1 MINLVRSEFR
11 KLFSTQVWFWL
22 LLGSLTVTG
31 LLLWAIIGSS
41 SKGDLQDHVQDVY
54 TSAFNPVIPGAYIA
68 AFVLGVLVITTETR
82 YQTITPTLLATPN
95 RWKIVTAKMILC
107 GIVGAVFSLACLLL
121 TVIMAVPWLK
131 SRGIDGSWGPHQVP
145 AGLLGVFSIYVLYA
159 LFGLGFGALVRN
171 QIVAI
176 TVGVLTLVVGQTIL
190 LAIPGIKKAYP
201 VFPNGASYAILNP
214 HSDFGDGIHL
224 MSTVGGVAV
233 MLLWAFIPA
242 IIGAGYS
249 LNRDIT

>member
-1 MINLVRSEFR
+1 VINLVRSEFR

-22 LLGSLTVTG
+22 LAGSLTVTG

-41 SKGDLQDHVQDVY
+41 SKSDLQDHIQDVY

-107 GIVGAVFSLACLLL
+107 AIVGAVFSLACIVL

-131 SRGIDGSWGPHQVP
+131 SRGVDGSWGPHQVP
-145 AGLLGVFSIYVLYA
+145 AGLLGVFVIYVLYA

-190 LAIPGIKKAYP
+190 LAIPGVKHAYP
-201 VFPNGASYAILNP
+201 VFPNGASYAILSP
-214 HSDFGDGIHL
+214 HNDFGGGIHL
-224 MSTVGGVAV
+224 MSTAGGVIV
-233 MLLWAFIPA
+233 MLLWAVIPA
-242 IIGAGYS
+242 VIGAGYS

>member
-1 MINLVRSEFR
+1 MTNLVRAEFR

-31 LLLWAIIGSS
+31 LLLWAEIGGSDRS
-41 SKGDLQDHVQDVY
+41 ELQDHIQDVY

-95 RWKIVTAKMILC
+95 RWKVVTAKMILC
-107 GIVGAVFSLACLLL
+107 AIVGAIFSLACIVL
-121 TVIMAVPWLK
+121 TVVMAVPWLK
-131 SRGIDGSWGPHQVP
+131 SRHVDGSWGPHQVP
-145 AGLLGVFSIYVLYA
+145 AGLLGVFVIYILYA

-171 QIVAI
+171 QIVAV
-176 TVGVLTLVVGQTIL
+176 TVGVLTLVVGQSIL
-190 LAIPGIKKAYP
+190 LAIPGVRRAYP

-214 HSDFGDGIHL
+214 HAYFGNGIHL
-224 MSTVGGVAV
+224 MAVAGGVIV
-233 MLLWAFIPA
+233 MLLWALIPA
-242 IIGAGYS
+242 VIGAGYS